1 MKMAKEQEHP
11 AKVKSEKGKKS
22 RKGLAAG
29 LGGAQFTEREEALF
43 EKLRTLR
50 AEIAKEEK
58 VPPYIVFSD
67 KTLTHMCV
75 VKPVTKEEM
84 LKVTGVGEF
93 KYTKYGERFL
103 ACVKKETQTEAGAV
117 TGSEAGAATGLEAG
131 AAAGTAAAVPD
142 YSGYDDSDD
151 LYFFSEEEDLPD
163 Y

>member
-29 LGGAQFTEREEALF
+29 LGGDQFTEREEALF

-103 ACVKKETQTEAGAV
+103 ACVKKETQTEAG
-117 TGSEAGAATGLEAG
+117 GSDWFRGWGSDWSRG
-131 AAAGTAAAVPD
+131 WC
-142 YSGYDDSDD
+142 SGRDSGSGSR
-151 LYFFSEEEDLPD
+151 LQRIRRQ
-163 Y
+163 